1 MASDRQRRALLRELI
16 EQMRRTNTLTV
27 AMAQS
32 AADRVGLNPTH
43 LNCLNLLSLDGP
55 LTPGQLAD
63 ATGLT
68 TASITA
74 VLDRLEELG
83 YVRRERDTADRRRV
97 LVHLEY
103 GPVEQRVAAAFTPLI
118 RSWSKLVAGY
128 SEEQLRLLLD
138 FFRANQDVMAAEL
151 AALRAGRTAGRGAG
165 RTAGRPRA
173 TRAAR
178 AD

>member
-1 MASDRQRRALLRELI
+1 M
-16 EQMRRTNTLTV
+16 
-27 AMAQS
+27 
-32 AADRVGLNPTH
+32 
-43 LNCLNLLSLDGP
+43 
-55 LTPGQLAD
+55 
-63 ATGLT
+63 
-68 TASITA
+68 
-74 VLDRLEELG
+74 
-83 YVRRERDTADRRRV
+83 
-97 LVHLEY
+97 
-103 GPVEQRVAAAFTPLI
+103 AAAFTPLI

-128 SEEQLRLLLD
+128 SEEQLRLLVD